1 MVLRLIGHIGRRQSS
16 IFSSLSSYR
25 PITLI
30 QHPSPQ
36 RSPIQEWRGYVSEMR
51 KSAFEDRIRRL
62 IRNDIQY
69 ELDRSPLTQLVPKF
83 KSFSIDERTGE
94 QWIRLHK
101 QFRENEEIKLEVT
114 MFHVSVP
121 AAKDGRLTTEND
133 LELYISMVI
142 SIFKDE
148 KSGILEFVCNVWPD
162 SIEIDKVFMRD
173 RDGMTGKPY
182 LGPPF
187 NDLDDELQTSLYDF
201 LETRGI
207 NDELA
212 VFLHKCMQHKSKN
225 EYIRL
230 MGSIES
236 FVARKK

>member
-1 MVLRLIGHIGRRQSS
+1 MTMALRLLVRRS
-16 IFSSLSSYR
+16 SSLSLYR
-25 PITLI
+25 PVTLI
-30 QHPSPQ
+30 HPQQQLSPFPFPFQ
-36 RSPIQEWRGYVSEMR
+36 SRGYVSEMR

-94 QWIRLHK
+94 QWIRLNK
-101 QFRENEEIKLEVT
+101 EFGPKEEIKVEVT
-114 MFHVSVP
+114 MFQVSAP
-121 AAKDGRLTTEND
+121 PAAAKDGAVTTAND
-133 LELYISMVI
+133 LELYISMVVD
-142 SIFKDE
+142 IFKDE
-148 KSGILEFVCNVWPD
+148 KTGILEFVCNVWPE
-162 SIEIDKVFMRD
+162 SVEIDKVFMRD
-173 RDGMTGKPY
+173 QDGMTGKPY

-201 LETRGI
+201 LEARGI
-207 NDELA
+207 DDELA

-225 EYIRL
+225 EYIRW

>member
-1 MVLRLIGHIGRRQSS
+1 MVLRLLGRIGRRQSS
-16 IFSSLSSYR
+16 IFSSPYLPVTPLVQPQHMYLSKQSTRSYA
-25 PITLI
+25 
-30 QHPSPQ
+30 
-36 RSPIQEWRGYVSEMR
+36 SEMR

-94 QWIRLHK
+94 QWIRLNK
-101 QFRENEEIKLEVT
+101 EFSDNEEIKLEVT
-114 MFHVSVP
+114 MFQVSTP
-121 AAKDGRLTTEND
+121 PAKDGDVTTNND
-133 LELYISMVI
+133 QELYISMVI
-142 SIFKDE
+142 DIFKDE

-173 RDGMTGKPY
+173 QDGMTGKPY
-182 LGPPF
+182 MGPPF
-187 NDLDDELQTSLYDF
+187 DDLDDELQTSLYDF
-201 LETRGI
+201 LEARGI

-225 EYIRL
+225 EYIRW

-236 FVARKK
+236 FVSRKK